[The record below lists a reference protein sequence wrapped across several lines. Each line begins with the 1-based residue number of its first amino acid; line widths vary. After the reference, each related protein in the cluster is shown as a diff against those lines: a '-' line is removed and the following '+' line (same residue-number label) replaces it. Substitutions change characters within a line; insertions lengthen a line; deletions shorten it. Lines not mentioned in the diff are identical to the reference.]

1 MYGTIYSRIL
11 YNLCMLWTLMKD
23 KYQKVK
29 LYKKDWIFLFAGRC
43 WLIRIRFWY
52 SVIVTFFC
60 ILSFWFWFFF
70 SKIFLPY
77 TISNASQ
84 YNQNNQG
91 YDYVNANTQTC
102 GLKWS
107 FAKKKIFFQI
117 SISLKFEI
125 IIWKTKN
132 THRFRSCSSVFCRN
146 CDFIRYFCRFAYLRF
161 W

>member
-11 YNLCMLWTLMKD
+11 YNLCMLWTLMKY

-29 LYKKDWIFLFAGRC
+29 LYIKKTEFFLFAGRC

-107 FAKKKIFFQI
+107 FLKKKLFSNCIFPANF
-117 SISLKFEI
+117 STLCGFF
-125 IIWKTKN
+125 KN
-132 THRFRSCSSVFCRN
+132 
-146 CDFIRYFCRFAYLRF
+146 
-161 W
+161 